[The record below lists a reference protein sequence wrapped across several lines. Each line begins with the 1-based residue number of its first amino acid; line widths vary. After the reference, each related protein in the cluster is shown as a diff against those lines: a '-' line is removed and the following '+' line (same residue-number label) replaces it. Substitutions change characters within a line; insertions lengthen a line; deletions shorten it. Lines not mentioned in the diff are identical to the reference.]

1 MPISLVIQQYL
12 ERVDLIGL
20 YNDHTSEWKG
30 MAKKAHKFIQ
40 ENFPTDYDV
49 HPENVSKALM
59 PLLEVNDRL
68 THFLNESKLREKY
81 WMKYFCDYILDQ
93 CWDEI
98 HNSVLPP
105 TKSRK

>member
-12 ERVDLIGL
+12 EKVDLVGL
-20 YNDHTSEWKG
+20 FNDYREEWKE
-30 MAKKAHKFIQ
+30 MAQKAHDFIQ
-40 ENFPTDYDV
+40 QNFPSDYDV
-49 HPENVSKALM
+49 HPEDVSKALI

-81 WMKYFCDYILDQ
+81 WMKYFCDYILDR

-98 HNSVLPP
+98 HLK
-105 TKSRK
+105 TKPGAKVKK